1 MRRYASIYLI
11 VGLFLLGLMPNPL
24 PGAQPQAIAAEK
36 IKVVTSFTILADIT
50 RNIAGD
56 HAEVVSVTKPGAEI
70 HGYQPTPHDLVKASD
85 ADLILWNGLGL
96 ERWFRQ
102 FVEQHGVEAVPLH
115 QVRDALG
122 IPAAVVSSG
131 VKPISIARGAYDG
144 KPNPHAWMGLSD
156 VMIYVDNIRDALSDI
171 DPAHAADFRRNAETY
186 KSRLAAVYAPL
197 RDSIAGIPP
206 ESRMLVTCEG
216 AFSYLARDLKLEEV
230 YIWPVN
236 ADQIGTPQQVRQVI
250 DAVRDH
256 DVPAV
261 FCESTVSS
269 APAEQIA
276 RETGARFGGVLYVD
290 SLSRADGP
298 VSTFLDLISV
308 TVTTIGNGLA
318 AAGDQ

>member
-11 VGLFLLGLMPNPL
+11 AGLFLLGLMPNPL

-96 ERWFRQ
+96 ERWFKQ
-102 FVEQHGVEAVPLH
+102 FLGHL
-115 QVRDALG
+115 DG

-298 VSTFLDLISV
+298 VPTFLDLINV
-308 TVTTIGNGLA
+308 TVTTIGKGLA

>member
-1 MRRYASIYLI
+1 MRYYASIFLI
-11 VGLFLLGLMPNPL
+11 AGLFLLGLIPAAMPK
-24 PGAQPQAIAAEK
+24 AMASEK

-96 ERWFRQ
+96 ERWFKQ
-102 FVEQHGVEAVPLH
+102 FLGHL
-115 QVRDALG
+115 DG

-131 VKPISIARGAYDG
+131 VQPIPIARGAYDG
-144 KPNPHAWMGLSD
+144 KPNPHAWMGLGD
-156 VMIYVDNIRDALSDI
+156 VMIYIDNISDALSDI
-171 DPAHAADFRRNAETY
+171 DPAHAAAFQRNAEAY

-197 RDSIAGIPP
+197 RERISGLPP
-206 ESRMLVTCEG
+206 ASRMLVTCEG
-216 AFSYLARDLKLEEV
+216 AFSYLARDLNLEEV

-250 DAVRDH
+250 DTVRDH

-298 VSTFLDLISV
+298 VPTFLDLISV
-308 TVTTIGNGLA
+308 TVSTIGTGLA
-318 AAGDQ
+318 ADSRQ